1 MTSLTLTYQLK
12 NHRGWGKKMFL
23 LDGLIEQREYHQYQ
37 HKNQD
42 FGSGDYL
49 GDRMEHKHS
58 CTPNPILLQKWGSL
72 KK

>member
-1 MTSLTLTYQLK
+1 
-12 NHRGWGKKMFL
+12 MFL

-49 GDRMEHKHS
+49 GDRMEHKHT
-58 CTPNPILLQKWGSL
+58 CTPNPISSQKWGSL